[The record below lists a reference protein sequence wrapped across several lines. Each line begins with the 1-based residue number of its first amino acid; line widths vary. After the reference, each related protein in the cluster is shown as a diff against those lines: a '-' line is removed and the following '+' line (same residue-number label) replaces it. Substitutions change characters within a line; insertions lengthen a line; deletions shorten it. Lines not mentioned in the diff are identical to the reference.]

1 MFAVTG
7 VSDVNGRQLAVHAV
21 AVVLAFGNAAGD
33 AAVDV
38 AHAFSS
44 FRKTV
49 SAILAKISE
58 TALTNC
64 KKTCKIKTDNRK
76 GKGDRYESNSQSRC
90 KRQRK
95 KRRYH

>member
-21 AVVLAFGNAAGD
+21 AVVLAFGHAAGD

-49 SAILAKISE
+49 SEKKTKISE
-58 TALTNC
+58 TALTN
-64 KKTCKIKTDNRK
+64 TIDPCKII
-76 GKGDRYESNSQSRC
+76 
-90 KRQRK
+90 
-95 KRRYH
+95 